1 MQRPEQCRREQPL
14 RRQRGWLSARKVD
27 MDLRKWEARH
37 DGLAVDVSVVEQVAG
52 EPGVARDVLRR
63 GHTNGSKTHDS
74 FVFRTL
80 HAGAKYGNKDLLVNR
95 KAYRQAVAT
104 SLSGFE

>member
-1 MQRPEQCRREQPL
+1 
-14 RRQRGWLSARKVD
+14 
-27 MDLRKWEARH
+27 MDLRMWEARH